1 MVHNYKLEPISLPI
15 NLLKM
20 LVKETLG
27 SIFESII
34 RLINSLTI
42 SIIKHRIQIVSIH
55 TIFNHSLAKYTIF
68 KNQSLFLIYKN
79 IYQAEDSAEEGCD
92 SDNKRVEENF
102 IIKPR
107 SGTRIHLLRYFSSR
121 IY

>member
-1 MVHNYKLEPISLPI
+1 M
-15 NLLKM
+15 
-20 LVKETLG
+20 
-27 SIFESII
+27 
-34 RLINSLTI
+34 TI
-42 SIIKHRIQIVSIH
+42 SIIKHRIKIVSIH

-79 IYQAEDSAEEGCD
+79 IYQAEDGAEEGCD
-92 SDNKRVEENF
+92 TDNERVEENF

-121 IY
+121 IYLLKKYLFRGFFKFVNILDYYIKRYVDKLNLELMN